1 MRKRNHDL
9 LFSLMQHITSLDP
22 LCAVPVILLSLYGVA
37 VIASAVHT
45 SSNGGIKYIVIQ
57 LFAILLG
64 VVGALVISA
73 FDYERMIKRLYIPL
87 YLVSV
92 ALLAATL
99 FIGTGEGSNK
109 SWIRFSFL
117 PIGIQPSEFAKVF
130 FICTFAY
137 HLASVKDRLHRIRVV
152 LALCL
157 HFGVIC
163 GLVLLQGDLGSALVF
178 VFVFLCMMFA
188 AGVRLRYFAVGA
200 GAVLCVSPFLWDR
213 LSYYQQQRILV
224 GFRPE
229 ADPQG
234 FGYQI
239 LRAKEAIANGG
250 MLGMGYMN
258 GALSQNPAAS
268 ALPKRHTDIVFAVL
282 AEELGFVGVL
292 VWLLM
297 YTLLVVCILRNAVRA
312 RGNMGSYL
320 CVGTAAVFI
329 FQALEN
335 IGMCLGMLPVIGLTL
350 PFLSYGGSS
359 MLSSFLL
366 IGIIQS
372 VYIHR
377 VKYYSERG
385 DAL

>member
-1 MRKRNHDL
+1 
-9 LFSLMQHITSLDP
+9 
-22 LCAVPVILLSLYGVA
+22 
-37 VIASAVHT
+37 
-45 SSNGGIKYIVIQ
+45 
-57 LFAILLG
+57 
-64 VVGALVISA
+64 
-73 FDYERMIKRLYIPL
+73 
-87 YLVSV
+87 
-92 ALLAATL
+92 
-99 FIGTGEGSNK
+99 
-109 SWIRFSFL
+109 
-117 PIGIQPSEFAKVF
+117 
-130 FICTFAY
+130 
-137 HLASVKDRLHRIRVV
+137 V

-188 AGVRLRYFAVGA
+188 AGVRLRYFAIGA

-229 ADPQG
+229 SDPQG

-250 MLGMGYMN
+250 MFGMGYMN
-258 GALSQNPAAS
+258 GTLSQNPAAS
-268 ALPKRHTDIVFAVL
+268 ALPKRHTDIIFAVL

-292 VWLLM
+292 FWLLL

-320 CVGTAAVFI
+320 CVGVAAVFI

-366 IGIIQS
+366 IGIVQS